1 MENFNVKYKPTNI
14 NDCFISDKNKSII
27 NRFIKN
33 NSFANMI
40 FAGNIGCGKSTVI
53 DIITK
58 NIKDIDIQ
66 RLNVLLIDVKHIFSS
81 LERIVAINKR
91 NGKRTLFIINDFH
104 ILKPKIQINFAIL
117 LEKVRNDSLFFI
129 ETTNILEIVP
139 QIQNLMI
146 IIKFDNMNK
155 NQYVSFVNGIC
166 DKENMKV
173 DNKVINQLSIITNG
187 DIKCTLNYLTALKGI
202 GDNIDNEM
210 FESIFGIPSSV
221 SINKII
227 NGIIECNEELVLNE
241 CDKLIKEKF
250 DCNEIMIKLFN
261 GIIEEDIDEDDKHKL
276 LEKLGKK
283 IYKFNKYQESN
294 DKLKVYVESLL
305 DLFK

>member
-1 MENFNVKYKPTNI
+1 MYQKNLENLEKYKP
-14 NDCFISDKNKSII
+14 SLYQKLMELDKEQLDKKTEKIE
-27 NRFIKN
+27 
-33 NSFANMI
+33 NMP
-40 FAGNIGCGKSTVI
+40 ARDGNLITAVTKDGKQV
-53 DIITK
+53 
-58 NIKDIDIQ
+58 
-66 RLNVLLIDVKHIFSS
+66 RLNSAF
-81 LERIVAINKR
+81 R
-91 NGKRTLFIINDFH
+91 
-104 ILKPKIQINFAIL
+104 P
-117 LEKVRNDSLFFI
+117 I
-129 ETTNILEIVP
+129 EEAHKWV
-139 QIQNLMI
+139 QQY
-146 IIKFDNMNK
+146 KFDNMNK

-294 DKLKVYVESLL
+294 DKLKVYVKSLL